1 MWWPRRI
8 RRQSFPLSLKHLRV
22 LYLLDSLNRGGVE
35 TLVLST
41 CRRAADVGISACLA
55 GFGDGTAAAEFHALP
70 HAFFRRRR
78 APFDPFLAGWLRER
92 IRVEGITLIHANQAV
107 EALHAWWARRGLPVK
122 LVLTLHNL
130 EYDTRN
136 LQALNF
142 LLPRLDAVS
151 VVSHAAQ
158 RWHLAQGRLRLTQAR
173 HVAVVPNGVPDP
185 GAGRRQPTVSQPDGP
200 TLGPTLGMIAN
211 FTPVKDHATLCR
223 ALPEVFARHPTA
235 RCLLVGAGQDARR
248 EAAARALCAR
258 AGILDRV
265 DFCGSR
271 PAAEALPQL
280 DVFILSS
287 CSDTFGLALVEAMLA
302 GLPCVASDIPALREV
317 TADGTAAA
325 LFRAG
330 DAADCARVLN
340 HVLDDADY
348 RRTLAARGQAH
359 ACRHYSFEAYLARL
373 RDFYDAVLAA

>member
-1 MWWPRRI
+1 M
-8 RRQSFPLSLKHLRV
+8 KHLRV

-41 CRRAADVGISACLA
+41 CRRAVDVGISACLA
-55 GFGDGTAAAEFHALP
+55 GFGDGAAAAEFHALP
-70 HAFFRRRR
+70 RAFFRRRR
-78 APFDPFLAGWLRER
+78 APFDPFLADWLREL
-92 IRVEGITLIHANQAV
+92 IRAEGITLIHANQAV
-107 EALHAWWARRGLPVK
+107 EALHAWWALRGLPVK

-130 EYDTRN
+130 EYDAKN
-136 LQALNF
+136 LRALNF

-151 VVSHAAQ
+151 VVSQAAYH
-158 RWHLAQGRLRLTQAR
+158 WHLAQGRLRLAQAR
-173 HVAVVPNGVPDP
+173 HVAVVHNGVPDP
-185 GAGRRQPTVSQPDGP
+185 YGKHVTPLTTSPHDGLP
-200 TLGPTLGMIAN
+200 LGLTLGMIAN
-211 FTPVKDHATLCR
+211 FTSVKDHATLCR

-235 RCLLVGAGQDARR
+235 RCLLVGAAQDTRR
-248 EAAARALCAR
+248 EAAARALCAH

-348 RRTLAARGQAH
+348 RRALAARGQAH
-359 ACRHYSFEAYLARL
+359 ARRHYSFEAYLARL
-373 RDFYDAVLAA
+373 RDFYDVVLAS

>member
-1 MWWPRRI
+1 M
-8 RRQSFPLSLKHLRV
+8 RV

-41 CRRAADVGISACLA
+41 CWRAVDVGISACLA
-55 GFGDGTAAAEFHALP
+55 GFGDGAAAAEFHTLP

-78 APFDPFLAGWLRER
+78 APFDPFLAGWLRQL
-92 IRVEGITLIHANQAV
+92 VQTQGIALVHANQAV
-107 EALHAWWARRGLPVK
+107 EALHAWWALRGLPVK

-130 EYDTRN
+130 EYDAKN
-136 LQALNF
+136 LRVLNF

-151 VVSHAAQ
+151 VVSHAAHQ
-158 RWHLAQGRLRLTQAR
+158 WHLTQGRLRLTQAR
-173 HVAVVPNGVPDP
+173 HVAVVRNGVPDP
-185 GAGRRQPTVSQPDGP
+185 GADRSPPTISQPDGP

-211 FTPVKDHATLCR
+211 FTPVKDHATLCQ

-235 RCLLVGAGQDARR
+235 RCLLVGAAQDTRR
-248 EAAARALCAR
+248 QAAAQELCAR

-265 DFCGSR
+265 HFCGSR
-271 PAAEALPQL
+271 PAAEALPRL

-348 RRTLAARGQAH
+348 RQTLAARGQAH
-359 ACRHYSFEAYLARL
+359 ARQHYGFEAYLARL
-373 RDFYDAVLAA
+373 RDFYDTVLAA